1 MMKKNYTDYSFDDL
15 LDDSEF
21 IAFVIRANKSNE
33 WDEFIVANK
42 AIEETLLRA
51 QDFILSFQIRE
62 PLANASRK
70 QELWQNINAFR
81 QQQVT
86 ASRAIRLNLL
96 RRVAAVLIFVLSTG
110 GILYY
115 LLSHPGDSYQFSG
128 LVQSNDSSNSVLVL
142 SNGQKVDLGKEKAQV
157 AVLDDENAMK
167 INRDSIVSNIPVVE
181 NKTGKEKLNEIITP
195 FGRKTTVILED
206 KTLVYLNAGSKFAFP
221 QKFRGKTREVFLDGE
236 GFFVVKKDS
245 LHPFIVHSKNMNVE
259 VYGTEFNVSA
269 YQSDDFAK
277 VVLVKGSVAVWKDE
291 GLFSSK
297 EMMVPGQKATCR
309 IKSNSLKIETDSDPK
324 ASYAWIDGYYPFSN
338 ENLEQ
343 ILRKLERY
351 YNVRFTY
358 NNDLTQNI
366 LPVSGKLYLKDSL
379 SQVMSVLSQ
388 VARFDY
394 RINNDEVLL
403 EKRKK

>member
-1 MMKKNYTDYSFDDL
+1 MMEKNYTGYSFDDL
-15 LDDSEF
+15 LDDREF
-21 IAFVIRANKSNE
+21 IAFVIRANKSSE
-33 WDEFIVANK
+33 WDEFLEANK
-42 AIEETLLRA
+42 AAEETLLRA
-51 QDFILSFQIRE
+51 QEFILSFHVQE
-62 PLANASRK
+62 PFADASRK
-70 QELWQNINAFR
+70 QEVWQNINAFR
-81 QQQVT
+81 QQQV
-86 ASRAIRLNLL
+86 AGSRTVRLSLL
-96 RRVAAVLIFVLSTG
+96 RRVAAVLVFVLSTG

-115 LLSHPGDSYQFSG
+115 LLSRPGDSYQFSG
-128 LVQSNDSSNSVLVL
+128 QVQTIDSSNSVLVL
-142 SNGQKVDLGKEKAQV
+142 SNGQEVDLGTEKARV
-157 AVLDDENAMK
+157 AVLDDDNAVK
-167 INRDSIVSNIPVVE
+167 INQDSVVRNVPVVE
-181 NKTGKEKLNEIITP
+181 SKTGKEKLSEIITP

-206 KTLVYLNAGSKFAFP
+206 KTLVFLNAGSRFAFP

-245 LHPFIVHSKNMNVE
+245 LHPFIVHSNSVNVE
-259 VYGTEFNVSA
+259 VYGTRFNVSA

-277 VVLVKGSVAVWKDE
+277 VVLVRGSVAVWKDE
-291 GLFSSK
+291 GLFTSK
-297 EMMVPGQKATCR
+297 EMMVPGQRATCR
-309 IKSNSLKIETDSDPK
+309 TKDHSLEIETDPDPK

-358 NNDLTQNI
+358 SNDLIKDI

-379 SQVMSVLSQ
+379 PEVMSVLSQ

-403 EKRKK
+403 EKIKK